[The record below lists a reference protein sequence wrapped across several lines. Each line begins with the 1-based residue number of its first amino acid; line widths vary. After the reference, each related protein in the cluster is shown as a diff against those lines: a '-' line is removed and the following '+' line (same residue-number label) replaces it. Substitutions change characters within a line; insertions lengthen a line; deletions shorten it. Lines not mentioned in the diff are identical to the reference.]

1 MPTLAELGW
10 NDGWAAAWAEL
21 AASPELEA
29 ARAAGPLSPARVAV
43 EHRGAVEVVDEAGA
57 FWAEPTGKMFFAAG
71 DRRALPVV
79 GDWIAVGD
87 AATARA
93 SGSRAPLRAILPRR
107 TCLVRRAAGDR
118 EEPQPLAANVDVAF
132 VVTSA
137 NQELKPRRLE
147 RYLTTVRDGGA
158 TPVIVLNKIDL
169 VDDPA
174 AMLATIAAVAGESPV
189 VATTATTGG
198 GLGAL
203 TPFLGPGRTAVVV
216 GSSGVGKSTIV
227 NALMAGEVALSTQ
240 PVSDLGDRGRHTT
253 TRRELFVLADD
264 GGVLID
270 TPGMR
275 ELQLWGDDED
285 PSASAFDDIAE
296 LAAACRFSD
305 CRHREEP
312 DCAVRAAVERGDL
325 AAERLASFHKL
336 AAERA
341 ASAARRPRRSR

>member
-1 MPTLAELGW
+1 MTTLEELGW
-10 NDGWAAAWAEL
+10 DEGWAATWAGYVPATEL
-21 AASPELEA
+21 LT
-29 ARAAGPLSPARVAV
+29 PARVAI
-43 EHRGAVEVVDEAGA
+43 EHRGAVEVVDDGGT

-71 DRRALPVV
+71 DKRELPIV
-79 GDWIAVGD
+79 GDWVAVSD
-87 AATARA
+87 AANARA
-93 SGSRAPLRAILPRR
+93 TGSRAPLRVILPRR

-158 TPVIVLNKIDL
+158 EPVIVLNKVDL
-169 VDDPA
+169 VGDA
-174 AMLATIAAVAGESPV
+174 SEMIARIDAVAGGAPV
-189 VATTATTGG
+189 VTTSATHGA
-198 GLGAL
+198 GLDAL
-203 TPFLGPGRTAVVV
+203 APFLGRGRTAVVV

-240 PVSDLGDRGRHTT
+240 PVSELGDRGRHTT
-253 TRRELFVLADD
+253 TRRELFVLST
-264 GGVLID
+264 GGVVID

-285 PSASAFDDIAE
+285 AASAFDDINA
-296 LAAACRFSD
+296 LAAQCRFSD
-305 CRHREEP
+305 CRHRQEP
-312 DCAVRAAVERGDL
+312 GCAVRAAIDAGTL
-325 AAERLASFHKL
+325 APERLASFHKL

-341 ASAARRPRRSR
+341 SRPRARPPGRPRR